1 MAADISPEELK
12 QRVALIRRFKELLS
26 AQRERFKT
34 YLDVLD
40 KQKTSIEQGSTDD
53 IESHIELEEHII
65 ADIFSIQ
72 HVIEPLE
79 TIYNTAKGSD
89 ESPQSA
95 SIQGFK
101 VSLES
106 LKTEASAKIEQNK
119 ELLSRRM
126 STLHSELRILRSNPY
141 LQRSKVFAGSETAS
155 LIDIRG

>member
-1 MAADISPEELK
+1 MATDISPDELK
-12 QRVALIRRFKELLS
+12 QRFALIRRFKELLS
-26 AQRERFKT
+26 AQRERFRT

-40 KQKTSIEQGSTDD
+40 KQKMSIEHSSTDD

-79 TIYNTAKGSD
+79 TIYNSTKGSG
-89 ESPQSA
+89 PQSA
-95 SIQGFK
+95 SIQDLK

-119 ELLSRRM
+119 TLLSRRM
-126 STLHSELRILRSNPY
+126 STLRSELRILRGNPY
-141 LQRSKVFAGSETAS
+141 LQRPKVFAGSETAS
-155 LIDIRG
+155 LIDVHV